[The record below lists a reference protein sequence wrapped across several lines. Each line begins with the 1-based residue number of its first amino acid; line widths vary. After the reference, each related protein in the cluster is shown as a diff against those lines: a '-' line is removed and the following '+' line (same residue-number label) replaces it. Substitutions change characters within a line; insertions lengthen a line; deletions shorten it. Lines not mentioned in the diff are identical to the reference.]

1 MSIELVARI
10 LSVAIGII
18 AALWILSSAA
28 RTTVLPRPE
37 RVWLT
42 TTSFRV
48 SRRIALWLSRRA
60 DSPEGRH
67 RILGT
72 FAPLVLISLPV
83 LWSVGLLLSFSL
95 IFWGWNAG
103 SFAAAVELSGSSL
116 TTLGF
121 IEAPTFVSRMFAI
134 LEALF
139 GLALIAL
146 LISFLPTLYSTF
158 SRREIAVGRLTTRA
172 GEPPTPREF
181 LVRLN
186 AIDRLD
192 QAGDRWEE
200 WEQWFVELG
209 ETHTTFPALIYFR
222 SARPGRSWLTAA
234 ETALDTAAL
243 VTSTQLVPSTGQA
256 ETMIRSG
263 YLALRAIAD
272 FYEIEPEDSPK
283 DRTQLAV
290 TELEFNELLDELVAG
305 GLHIEADRAQAWH
318 DFEGWRVNYDRALT
332 GLKELVGDVPTH
344 WSLGAAHG

>member
-1 MSIELVARI
+1 MSIEILGRI
-10 LSVAIGII
+10 VSVVVGIVGAI
-18 AALWILSSAA
+18 WFLSSAA
-28 RTTVLPRPE
+28 RTTVFPRPE

-42 TTSFRV
+42 SASFAA
-48 SRRIALWLSRRA
+48 SRRLALWLSRRA
-60 DSPEGRH
+60 KDADSRH

-83 LWSVGLLLSFSL
+83 LWSIGLLMSFSL

-103 SFAAAVELSGSSL
+103 SFAAAIELSGSSL

-121 IEAPTFVSRMFAI
+121 VEAPTFVSRMFAI

-146 LISFLPTLYSTF
+146 LISFLPTLYSMF
-158 SRREIAVGRLTTRA
+158 SRREIAVGWLTTRA
-172 GEPPTPREF
+172 GEPPTPTNF

-186 AIDRLD
+186 AIDRMD
-192 QAGDRWEE
+192 DVGTRWQE

-234 ETALDTAAL
+234 ETSLDTAAL
-243 VTSTQLVPSTGQA
+243 ITSTHLIPSTGQA

-272 FYEIEPEDSPK
+272 FYEVEPETSPK
-283 DRTQLAV
+283 DRDKLSI
-290 TELEFNELLDELVAG
+290 TEAQFNELLDRLVDR
-305 GLHIEADRAQAWH
+305 GLTIDVDRARAWD
-318 DFEGWRVNYDRALT
+318 DFAGWRVNYDQALL
-332 GLKELVGDVPTH
+332 GLKDLVGDVPTH
-344 WSLGAAHG
+344 WTPEETRG

>member
-1 MSIELVARI
+1 MSIELVVRI
-10 LSVAIGII
+10 LSVTVGIVG
-18 AALWILSSAA
+18 AVWFLASAV

-42 TTSFRV
+42 TTSFSV
-48 SRRIALWLSRRA
+48 ARRLALWASARSSSA
-60 DSPEGRH
+60 AGRH

-72 FAPLVLISLPV
+72 FAPVVLISLPV
-83 LWSVGLLLSFSL
+83 VWSVGLFMSFAL

-121 IEAPTFVSRMFAI
+121 IPAPTFVTRMFAI

-158 SRREIAVGRLTTRA
+158 SRREVAVGRLTTRA

-181 LVRLN
+181 LVRLA

-192 QAGDRWEE
+192 QVGDRWEE

-243 VTSTQLVPSTGQA
+243 VTSVTLVPSTGQA

-283 DRTQLAV
+283 DRTQLSV
-290 TELEFNELLDELVAG
+290 SELEFNELLDQLVAG
-305 GLHIEADRAQAWH
+305 GLHIDVDRAQAWD
-318 DFEGWRVNYDRALT
+318 DFAGWRVNYDRALT